1 MAFTNQFK
9 FVGKLMLPKE
19 SSKME
24 FVKNISGKTPM
35 KRLNFGIK
43 AGDNMMFVESF
54 GASERDIYTLGKEK
68 GSGSM
73 TVSWED
79 REDPEIMDSVAGFKK
94 FIVNL
99 GEDYGGRKEFIAEYD
114 FIEYLEET
122 LPDYEGNIV
131 ALGNYVL
138 DPYKGKMYDKYQV
151 NRVYSAAE
159 NQALKLEVDIDL
171 YYNKECVD
179 KSEFK
184 SNKRITVNGYIDQYD
199 RESNGHRYFPQ
210 QVIFDAT
217 KFDMGVERH
226 VKNLKYKL
234 GFIETSSKKF
244 VHIPWECR
252 VMNGA
257 QAEAFDES
265 MLTDAQRTQ
274 IELGLSK
281 LSDFRPKGSI
291 YGNRIKEIRL
301 GKPLLV
307 GSCKEGLEE
316 VADTARE
323 FEDKKFVFLDESSED
338 VMASIKEAE
347 EIEEKKSKKKP
358 ASDDV
363 DALFDD
369 DDDLDLF
376 V

>member
-1 MAFTNQFK
+1 M
-9 FVGKLMLPKE
+9 
-19 SSKME
+19 
-24 FVKNISGKTPM
+24 
-35 KRLNFGIK
+35 
-43 AGDNMMFVESF
+43 
-54 GASERDIYTLGKEK
+54 
-68 GSGSM
+68 
-73 TVSWED
+73 
-79 REDPEIMDSVAGFKK
+79 
-94 FIVNL
+94 
-99 GEDYGGRKEFIAEYD
+99 
-114 FIEYLEET
+114 
-122 LPDYEGNIV
+122 
-131 ALGNYVL
+131 
-138 DPYKGKMYDKYQV
+138 
-151 NRVYSAAE
+151 
-159 NQALKLEVDIDL
+159 DIDL